1 MAREP
6 KDPATEYLESIRK
19 RVAER
24 RGRAYTPTPKQCGR
38 PSRRARVEFH
48 HMAELVAKHR
58 DAGLPVRS
66 RFAEGEK
73 KSQPR
78 DAIGAAARDLN
89 VSREAV
95 REAWEALG
103 SLFPKPLRQR

>member
-19 RVAER
+19 RVAEK
-24 RGRAYTPTPKQCGR
+24 RGRTYTPTLKQCGR
-38 PSRRARVEFH
+38 PSRRARVAFH

-66 RFAEGEK
+66 RSAEVRKG
-73 KSQPR
+73 QPR
-78 DAIGAAARDLN
+78 DAISAAARDLN

-103 SLFPKPLRQR
+103 PIFPKRMRQR